1 MVREGSIDETR
12 AAAAR
17 AETVR
22 LALPPDT
29 EPGDNYF
36 IDTAEA
42 EVKRLIGT
50 PPLDLSVA
58 TTFDPKLQEAAER
71 VVKHWLD
78 GEGARRRVSQAALVA
93 MAPDGAILAMVGGRD
108 YNESQFN
115 RAVQAKRQPGSLFK
129 VFVYL
134 AAFQKGLDPQMTAVD
149 RPVQIGNW
157 EPENYSGRFRGQMT
171 LRSAFAHS
179 INSVAG

>member
-1 MVREGSIDETR
+1 
-12 AAAAR
+12 
-17 AETVR
+17 
-22 LALPPDT
+22 
-29 EPGDNYF
+29 
-36 IDTAEA
+36 
-42 EVKRLIGT
+42 
-50 PPLDLSVA
+50 DLSVA

-78 GEGARRRVSQAALVA
+78 GEGARRHVGQAALVA

-179 INSVAG
+179 INSVAVQVADAVGIPAVIDTTRKLGVQSELPAVPSLALGAGEVTLLEMTRAFAA